1 MMHYIITGSLGN
13 ISKPLTAQLTQ
24 AGHHVT
30 VITSDSAKQAAIE
43 ALGAKAAIGSVTDI
57 DFLTNTFQGADA
69 VYLMVPN
76 NFAAPSIWEHQH
88 AVGDSYVDALKAS
101 GVKRVVL
108 LSSIGAHLRQGAG
121 PIDGLG
127 YLEEALAGLDLHVK
141 ILRPS
146 YFFYNLFTMGDM
158 VRHAGIMG
166 SNFGG
171 TDEPIP
177 LTHTH
182 DIADVAAKYLI
193 ASDFEGQ
200 TVEYIVSDERTS
212 ADISRVLGTAV
223 GKPET
228 PWILFSDEEALKG
241 MSEGGLSEDMAL
253 SYVEM
258 GRAFREGR
266 ATEHYINHKPVFGKV
281 KLEDFAQEFKAA
293 YEGE

>member
-1 MMHYIITGSLGN
+1 MNYIITGSLGN
-13 ISKPLTAQLTQ
+13 ISKPLTAQLTE
-24 AGHHVT
+24 AGHRVT
-30 VITSDSAKQAAIE
+30 VITSDPSKKSAIE
-43 ALGAKAAIGSVTDI
+43 DLGAEAATGSVTDI
-57 DFLTNTFQGADA
+57 DFLAKTFAGADA

-76 NFAAPSIWEHQH
+76 NFAAPSILEHQK
-88 AVGDSYVDALKAS
+88 AVSDSYVAALKAA

-127 YLEEALAGLDLHVK
+127 YLEEALSKLDLHVK

-146 YFFYNLFTMGDM
+146 YFFYNLHAMGNL

-171 TDEPIP
+171 TEDKIA
-177 LTHTH
+177 LTHTS
-182 DIADVAAKYLI
+182 DIANVAAKHLL
-193 ASDFEGQ
+193 AADFEGQ

-212 ADISRVLGTAV
+212 ADIARVLGTSV

-228 PWILFSDEEALKG
+228 PWILFSDEDALNG
-241 MSEGGLSEDMAL
+241 MIQGGLSEDMAMR
-253 SYVEM
+253 YMEM

-266 ATEHYINHKPVFGKV
+266 ATEDYVLHKPAFGKV
-281 KLEDFAQEFKAA
+281 KLEDFAAEFKAVYA
-293 YEGE
+293 QG